1 MRTVVLSFISLALA
15 GATLLPVA
23 GQAQASLEETP
34 LLGSPVVVTPIAGP
48 SNQRQPDTGSPTAQ
62 QTTQTS
68 SGPDRCERNEA
79 PGRACALTLDAV
91 NGPFSFLPAG
101 DQDWYRIELP
111 SAGLQTIVTVRGTAG
126 LELLTT
132 LRRDDGSPLST
143 IASPAIST
151 TLAPDI
157 AGGVLI
163 RVENRDPGAGEEDQ
177 YNLEIRR
184 ALPAAPAAPPAEG
197 GAALPPDAL
206 ENNWSPST
214 AAPIGVG
221 VVYDL
226 NFVCPVAWG
235 CAGGDHDYL
244 RLPVKAGVRYL
255 IATFDLGPG
264 VDTVLDLFWGDET
277 YPLAANDDARA
288 GASML
293 SVLRWV
299 APADGEAILR
309 VGPRTGGLSPTVLDE
324 QAGTYRFAVAL
335 ADSEL
340 AQQLEDRIADQTNAP
355 APTTRPAPAAGAGGA
370 TGGAGSAAAAPAP
383 PPTVVLTTPPVS
395 TDAPTGAARVSAAET
410 ALREGPSATAPA
422 IQTLPAEAVV
432 TLLGQA
438 SGAWVRVQPV
448 DGVVPGWVRGAD
460 LTLERTTASATEAA
474 PTDASSAGA
483 AAAATATLRPTA
495 ATFRVAPLA
504 PLPPPPLPPPAQQS
518 SVTVTVRV
526 VAVDEPLVRVA
537 GEAVPTPA
545 AGSTRPLSGVRVRLV
560 SSFGDPLA
568 EALTD
573 ARGHVRLTTSLA
585 GSTALFAQLP
595 APGLTVPVI
604 PGEAELLLTLATNEG
619 GAP

>member
-1 MRTVVLSFISLALA
+1 MRTLLLSFIGLALA
-15 GATLLPVA
+15 GAVLLAPLPMA
-23 GQAQASLEETP
+23 GQARASLEETP

-48 SNQRQPDTGSPTAQ
+48 SSQRQPDTTAPAMQPTPQA
-62 QTTQTS
+62 S

-79 PGRACALTLDAV
+79 PGHACALTLDAV

-101 DQDWYRIELP
+101 DQDWYRVELP
-111 SAGLQTIVTVRGTAG
+111 SAGLQTVVTVRGTAG
-126 LELLTT
+126 LELFTT
-132 LRRDDGSPLST
+132 LSRDDGSPLGT
-143 IASPAIST
+143 IASPVTST

-163 RVENRDPGAGEEDQ
+163 RVENRDPGARAEDQ

-184 ALPAAPAAPPAEG
+184 ALPPPPAAPPAEG

-221 VVYDL
+221 VAYDL
-226 NFVCPVAWG
+226 NFVCPVPWG

-277 YPLAANDDARA
+277 HALAANDDARA
-288 GASML
+288 GASLL

-324 QAGTYRFAVAL
+324 QAGSYRFAVAL

-340 AQQLEDRIADQTNAP
+340 AHQLEDRIADQTNAP
-355 APTTRPAPAAGAGGA
+355 APPARPTPASGAAGGPAP
-370 TGGAGSAAAAPAP
+370 AAPAP
-383 PPTVVLTTPPVS
+383 PPTVVPTTPPVS

-460 LTLERTTASATEAA
+460 LTLEPATANAAEAA
-474 PTDASSAGA
+474 PTSAPADAS
-483 AAAATATLRPTA
+483 AAAATATLEPTA
-495 ATFRVAPLA
+495 ATFRVAPLE
-504 PLPPPPLPPPAQQS
+504 PLPPPPLPPPAQHS
-518 SVTVTVRV
+518 SIAISVRV
-526 VAVDEPLVRVA
+526 VAVDEPLVSVA
-537 GEAVPTPA
+537 GKPAPTPA
-545 AGSTRPLSGVRVRLV
+545 AEHVRPLTGVRVRLV
-560 SSFGDPLA
+560 SAFGDPLA

-573 ARGHVRLTTSLA
+573 SRGHVRLTTSIA
-585 GSTALFAQLP
+585 GSIALFVQLP
-595 APGLTVPVI
+595 APGLTVPVL
-604 PGEAELLLTLATNEG
+604 PGEAELLLTLAANEG